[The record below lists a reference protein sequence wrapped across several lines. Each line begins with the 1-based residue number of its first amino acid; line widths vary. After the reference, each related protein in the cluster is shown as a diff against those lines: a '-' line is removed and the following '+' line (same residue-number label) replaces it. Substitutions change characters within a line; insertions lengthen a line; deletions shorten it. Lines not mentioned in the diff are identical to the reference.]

1 MLLPFRSRATQRNR
15 FERRG
20 VTVVEFA
27 LTFPL
32 LIALVIG
39 LIEFA
44 RLSTLRH
51 AADNAAYEAARHVI
65 VPGAS
70 VAEAKAQ
77 GFDLLGR
84 AGVRNA
90 TIDVNPAVITED
102 TKQVTVQ
109 VQVPLTG
116 NSWLPPKLTKTRMV
130 VRDTTLRTERAALV
144 NAVARGSTSPT
155 PPTTSTPPTTTGG
168 GSASGGS
175 SGGGRTTGGG
185 GSRSGGGRTTG
196 GGSRSGGGGRTAG
209 GGGRTSGGGGGGR
222 TTGGGGGGRSTGGG
236 GGGGGGGSSSGGG
249 GGGGGGGIAL

>member
-1 MLLPFRSRATQRNR
+1 MNLATRSRPRHDLSR
-15 FERRG
+15 RRRG
-20 VTVVEFA
+20 VAVVEFA

-70 VAEAKAQ
+70 VAEAKSQA
-77 GFDLLGR
+77 FDLLGR

-90 TIDVNPAVITED
+90 SIDVNPAVITED

-116 NSWLPPKLTKTRMV
+116 NSWLPAKLTKSRMV

-144 NAVARGSTSPT
+144 NAVARGATSPST
-155 PPTTSTPPTTTGG
+155 PGTSTPPSGSGGSTGG

-175 SGGGRTTGGG
+175 FGG
-185 GSRSGGGRTTG
+185 GSSTG
-196 GGSRSGGGGRTAG
+196 GGSRTGGSFGSGSRTGGSFGGGSRTGG
-209 GGGRTSGGGGGGR
+209 GGGRTSDGAGGGR
-222 TTGGGGGGRSTGGG
+222 PSGGSG
-236 GGGGGGGSSSGGG
+236 GGGGGGGSAGGG
-249 GGGGGGGIAL
+249 SSFGDGGGGIAL